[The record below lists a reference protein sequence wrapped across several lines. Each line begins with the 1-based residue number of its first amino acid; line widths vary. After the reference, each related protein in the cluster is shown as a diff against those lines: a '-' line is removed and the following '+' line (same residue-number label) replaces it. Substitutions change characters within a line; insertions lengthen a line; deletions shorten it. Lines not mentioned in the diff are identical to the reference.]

1 MNKKKNNTMTTP
13 QEIEQL
19 ESVFDSIA
27 SEFINL
33 ISDPELNTEYYVL
46 RNKLQ
51 AKFKELYPEYK
62 FQNF

>member
-1 MNKKKNNTMTTP
+1 MTTP

-51 AKFKELYPEYK
+51 EKFKELYPEYK

>member
-1 MNKKKNNTMTTP
+1 MTTP

-33 ISDPELNTEYYVL
+33 ISDPELITEYYVL

-51 AKFKELYPEYK
+51 EKFKELYPEYK

>member
-1 MNKKKNNTMTTP
+1 MNKKKNNMTTP

-33 ISDPELNTEYYVL
+33 ISDPELITEYYVL

-51 AKFKELYPEYK
+51 EKFKELYPEYK

>member
-33 ISDPELNTEYYVL
+33 ISDPELITEYYVL

-51 AKFKELYPEYK
+51 VKFKELYPEYK

>member
-1 MNKKKNNTMTTP
+1 MTTP

-33 ISDPELNTEYYVL
+33 ISDPELITEYYVL

-51 AKFKELYPEYK
+51 VKFKELYPEYK